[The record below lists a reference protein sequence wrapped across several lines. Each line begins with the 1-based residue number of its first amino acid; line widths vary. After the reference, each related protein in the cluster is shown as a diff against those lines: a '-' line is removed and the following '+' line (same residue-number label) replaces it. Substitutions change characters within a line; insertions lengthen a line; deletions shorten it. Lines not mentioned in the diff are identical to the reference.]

1 MDYIWF
7 DDKSSIKNQLPRNF
21 KSAAIIFSPFIQM
34 PSNWVNF
41 KQKNQFEVKYP
52 SDEEILRY
60 GKAIPWKAI
69 EQESSFNN
77 HKELAIALKTSILA
91 LKPEYSRI
99 DLMEKIKLKR
109 NIYYPSEDS
118 LSPLLIKDFLN
129 VISSKGANNLYFSAP
144 TQNKS
149 GMLQIKTTTPLS
161 ICDISNG
168 ELMLAD
174 ENFEFAFLSLYDS
187 FTTLFLTRE
196 ENIANIIQ
204 TLNWEAVIC
213 DDNTRINWY
222 L

>member
-7 DDKSSIKNQLPRNF
+7 DDKSSIINQLPRNF
-21 KSAAIIFSPFIQM
+21 KSAAIILSPFIQM
-34 PSNWVNF
+34 SSNWVNF
-41 KQKNQFEVKYP
+41 KQKNRFEVKYP

-60 GKAIPWKAI
+60 GKAISWKTI

-77 HKELAIALKTSILA
+77 HKELAVALKTSILA

-99 DLMEKIKLKR
+99 DLMEKINLKR
-109 NIYYPSEDS
+109 NIYYPSGDS

-144 TQNKS
+144 TQIKS
-149 GMLQIKTTTPLS
+149 GILQIKTTTSLD

-187 FTTLFLTRE
+187 FSTLFITRE
-196 ENIANIIQ
+196 KNIASVVQ
-204 TLNWEAVIC
+204 TLNWEAVVC
-213 DDNTRINWY
+213 DDNTRLNWY